1 MSLLKNVFKL
11 IPTSMKDA
19 AGRVSSARIQSY
31 GLLALIWL
39 CVLVFLAMEIL
50 RAIETNIW
58 EVSDTMEQVFFAL
71 LAHHV
76 VMLGVT
82 KNAKSEPR
90 GDLFKKLP
98 DEDTEEESSVEI
110 ESTPTTVKVTKK
122 TSVVEKTDSADQIES
137 NNKNTEDLI

>member
-1 MSLLKNVFKL
+1 MSLLKNVFRL
-11 IPTSMKDA
+11 IPMSMKDA

-31 GLLALIWL
+31 GLLVLIWL
-39 CVLVFLAMEIL
+39 CVLVFLTMEIL

-76 VMLGVT
+76 AMLGVT
-82 KNAKSEPR
+82 KNAKAEPR
-90 GDLFKKLP
+90 GDLFKKVP

-122 TSVVEKTDSADQIES
+122 TSIVDKTTTAEPAEPETDPE
-137 NNKNTEDLI
+137 NLI